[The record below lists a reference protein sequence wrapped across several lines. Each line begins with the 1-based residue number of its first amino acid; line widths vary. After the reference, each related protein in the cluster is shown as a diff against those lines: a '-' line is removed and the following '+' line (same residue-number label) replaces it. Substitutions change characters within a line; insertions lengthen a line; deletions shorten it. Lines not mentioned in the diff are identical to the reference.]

1 MRFIFLTTIYPAPG
15 DSYMTSELAHALIA
29 RGHAVDVLHLD
40 WRGIIGAP
48 TREREDRGAR
58 VLDVAPRAIRGVGKV
73 MHWGSKFVLT
83 SRHAARELQRRFDLT
98 GYDAAIAWT
107 PALTVAGPLR
117 RAIAAGVKARILFVY
132 DFVPIH
138 HREIGMVPAGPVFA
152 LAKRM
157 EEALMRL
164 FTTVICNLPGN
175 VAYLRRHYRLRPGQD
190 VVSTP
195 LWSDVGPLAFE
206 PRDQVRARLGLPL
219 DRPLAL
225 FGGQIVEGRGIEQM
239 LDAAREAE
247 QAGSPLGFLFM
258 GNGRLAATVQAEAAR
273 RANVFYLPGVPRD
286 AYLSVV
292 AACDVGLV
300 ATVPGV
306 SSFSFPTKT
315 IDYLRAGLP
324 VVAAVEPGSDYLD
337 ILYRYDVGEGIAFGD
352 AAGFFRAAARQAERK
367 GAGLT
372 ARATRCL
379 DEVFDV
385 RHTADTVLA
394 AAMRAGAQQGATG

>member
-1 MRFIFLTTIYPAPG
+1 MRFLFLTTIYPAPG
-15 DSYMTSELAHALIA
+15 DSYMTGELAHALIA

-40 WRGIIGAP
+40 WRGAVGAP
-48 TREREDRGAR
+48 TRLREDRGAR
-58 VLDVAPRAIRGVGKV
+58 VIDVAPRSIDTMGTLVQRA
-73 MHWGSKFVLT
+73 SKFILT
-83 SRHAARELQRRFDLT
+83 SHHAARELQSHFDLSC
-98 GYDAAIAWT
+98 YDAAIAWT
-107 PALTVAGPLR
+107 PALTIAGPLR

-132 DFVPIH
+132 DFFPIH

-157 EEALMRL
+157 EEALIRR

-175 VAYLRRHYRLRPGQD
+175 VSYLRRHYRLRPGQD
-190 VVSTP
+190 VTSTP
-195 LWSDVGPLAFE
+195 LWSDVAAPAFE
-206 PRDQVRARLGLPL
+206 PRDQVRSRLGLPH

-225 FGGQIVEGRGIEQM
+225 FGGQLAEGRGIEQM
-239 LDAAREAE
+239 LEAAREAAR
-247 QAGSPLGFLFM
+247 AGSALGFLFM
-258 GNGRLAATVQAEAAR
+258 GNGRLAGAVAAEAAE

-337 ILYRYDVGEGIAFGD
+337 ILYRYDVGEGVAFGD
-352 AAGFFRAAARQAERK
+352 ARGFFDAAARQAGRK
-367 GAGLT
+367 TPELV
-372 ARATRCL
+372 ARAQRCL
-379 DEVFDV
+379 EEVFDV

-394 AAMRAGAQQGATG
+394 AVARASAQQGAN